1 MTGLEA
7 LENIATLFYL
17 MTNNDLKDT
26 EEYQILKK
34 ELEKTEK
41 YRQLAFESLIN
52 QADYGSI
59 INRNK
64 ELEKEINNLKKQG

>member
-26 EEYQILKK
+26 EEYKILKK